1 MIKLTG
7 VVKRYRGRSVTAN
20 AVDGIDLH
28 IPEGKLV
35 TLLGPSGCGK
45 TTTLRLIAGFVEPSA
60 GEIAVG
66 ERVVSSAGL
75 NIETLCTGTGRQS
88 SGVRYYFRTESVKH
102 VRGKLKRTKK
112 RRLA

>member
-20 AVDGIDLH
+20 AVDGIDLD

-45 TTTLRLIAGFVEPSA
+45 TTTLRLIAG
-60 GEIAVG
+60 
-66 ERVVSSAGL
+66 L
-75 NIETLCTGTGRQS
+75 
-88 SGVRYYFRTESVKH
+88 
-102 VRGKLKRTKK
+102 
-112 RRLA
+112 